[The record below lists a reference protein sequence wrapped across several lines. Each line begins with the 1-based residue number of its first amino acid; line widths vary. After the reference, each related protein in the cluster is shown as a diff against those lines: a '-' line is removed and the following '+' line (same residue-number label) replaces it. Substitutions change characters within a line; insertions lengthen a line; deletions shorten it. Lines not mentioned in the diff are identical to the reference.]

1 MIPDA
6 PAKAGA
12 DGIKATKPAAK
23 FHMRWLVL
31 VSAAV
36 VLALGLVLLF
46 LLTQATD
53 NRQLYERNYQL
64 LFGLN
69 MVVAL
74 ISRNIL
80 IQLKL
85 IRRMLVNS
93 R

>member
-6 PAKAGA
+6 PAKAGV
-12 DGIKATKPAAK
+12 AK

-36 VLALGLVLLF
+36 VLALGMVLLF

-69 MVVAL
+69 MVVAAL
-74 ISRNIL
+74 LMCVIL
-80 IQLKL
+80 WL
-85 IRRMLVNS
+85 MLRLGV
-93 R
+93 RL